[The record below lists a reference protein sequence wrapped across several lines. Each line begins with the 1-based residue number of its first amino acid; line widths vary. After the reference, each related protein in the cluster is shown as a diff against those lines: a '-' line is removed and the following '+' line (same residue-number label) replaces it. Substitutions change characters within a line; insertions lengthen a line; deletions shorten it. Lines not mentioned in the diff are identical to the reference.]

1 MSVAPLLNIHSDPN
15 NTSGCGYLNGGCGGY
30 GGGGVGYGVG
40 KCEGWWKCGGGD
52 CGYCNGD
59 GGHGGGVVEVVV
71 AVDTA
76 MEAVVVMEKEVVD
89 TEVEDVRDR
98 YSGGGSSYS

>member
-1 MSVAPLLNIHSDPN
+1 MD
-15 NTSGCGYLNGGCGGY
+15 TSMEAVVVMEEEVVDTELVNVR
-30 GGGGVGYGVG
+30 GGGSAVEVAVDTAM
-40 KCEGWWKCGGGD
+40 ETED
-52 CGYCNGD
+52 
-59 GGHGGGVVEVVV
+59 GGGVVEVVV

-76 MEAVVVMEKEVVD
+76 MEAMVVMEKEVVD